1 MSVATIDSPPAASP
15 YLHLFRRYLKQ
26 QGLPVTQQREVVAD
40 VVFSTTEHL
49 SVEEIEARLK
59 GRGERI
65 GKATIYRTMEI
76 LVRSGLVEDH
86 DFGDGFK
93 RYEHLFRGQPVHDH
107 LVCTH
112 CRKVTEFRSPE
123 LLRIQDAVSREH
135 GFTPTRHRLEI
146 HGLCAECQG
155 QGVTVAYNGLTCPAW
170 DVA

>member
-1 MSVATIDSPPAASP
+1 MSVITPEAPPSSSP

-40 VVFSTTEHL
+40 VLFTTHEHL
-49 SVEEIEARLK
+49 SVEDIEARLK
-59 GRGERI
+59 ERGERI

-93 RYEHLFRGQPVHDH
+93 RYEHLFGQQPVHDH

-123 LLRIQDAVSREH
+123 LQRIQDSVAREH
-135 GFTPTRHRLEI
+135 GFTPTRHRMEI
-146 HGLCAECQG
+146 YGLCAECQE
-155 QGVTVAYNGLTCPAW
+155 QGVTLSYSGLTCPAL

>member
-1 MSVATIDSPPAASP
+1 MSVSIIETPSSSP

-40 VVFSTTEHL
+40 VVFTTHEHL
-49 SVEEIEARLK
+49 SVEDIEARLRE
-59 GRGERI
+59 RGERI

-93 RYEHLFRGQPVHDH
+93 RYEHLFGQQPVHDH

-123 LLRIQDAVSREH
+123 LQRIQVSVAREH
-135 GFTPTRHRLEI
+135 GFAPTRHRMEI
-146 HGLCAECQG
+146 HGLCADCLQ
-155 QGVTVAYNGLTCPAW
+155 QGVTLSYTGLTCPAL

>member
-1 MSVATIDSPPAASP
+1 MPAVITGASPADSP
-15 YLHLFRRYLKQ
+15 YLRLFRRYLKQ

-40 VVFSTTEHL
+40 VVFSSTEHL

-59 GRGERI
+59 ERGERI

-93 RYEHLFRGQPVHDH
+93 RYEHLFGQQPIHDH

-112 CRKVTEFRSPE
+112 CRKVTEFRSRD
-123 LLRIQDAVSREH
+123 LQRIQDSISRQH
-135 GFTPTRHRLEI
+135 GFAATRHRLEI
-146 HGLCAECQG
+146 YGLCSDCQA
-155 QGVTVAYNGLTCPAW
+155 QGVTVATNGLTCPAI
-170 DVA
+170 AF

>member
-1 MSVATIDSPPAASP
+1 MSETLMPSPSP
-15 YLHLFRRYLKQ
+15 YLHLFRRYLRQ

-40 VVFSTTEHL
+40 VVFNSTEHL

-59 GRGERI
+59 ARGERI

-93 RYEHLFRGQPVHDH
+93 RYEHLFGQRMGHEH

-112 CRKVTEFRSPE
+112 CRKVVEFLRPDIE
-123 LLRIQDAVSREH
+123 RIQNEVAAQH
-135 GFTPTRHRLEI
+135 GFLPTRHRLEI
-146 HGLCAECQG
+146 YGLCADCQAA
-155 QGVTVAYNGLTCPAW
+155 GVTVKYEGLACPAM
-170 DVA
+170 DLPN

>member
-1 MSVATIDSPPAASP
+1 MSVQTPNAPASSP

-40 VVFSTTEHL
+40 VVFTTQEHL
-49 SVEEIEARLK
+49 SVEDIEARLK
-59 GRGERI
+59 ARGERI

-93 RYEHLFRGQPVHDH
+93 RYEHLFGQQPVHDH

-123 LLRIQDAVSREH
+123 LQRIQDRVAREH
-135 GFTPTRHRLEI
+135 GFSPTRHRMEI
-146 HGLCAECQG
+146 HGLCADCQAA
-155 QGVTVAYNGLTCPAW
+155 GVEVKYEGLFCPALTL
-170 DVA
+170 

>member
-1 MSVATIDSPPAASP
+1 MPAVIPGATPADSP
-15 YLHLFRRYLKQ
+15 YLRLFRRYLKQ

-40 VVFSTTEHL
+40 VLFSSTEHL

-59 GRGERI
+59 ERGERI

-93 RYEHLFRGQPVHDH
+93 RYEHLFGQQPIHDH

-112 CRKVTEFRSPE
+112 CRKVTEFRSRD
-123 LLRIQDAVSREH
+123 LQRIQDSISREH
-135 GFTPTRHRLEI
+135 GFAPTRHRLEI
-146 HGLCAECQG
+146 YGLCSECQA
-155 QGVTVAYNGLTCPAW
+155 QGVTVAYNGLTCPAI
-170 DVA
+170 AF

>member
-1 MSVATIDSPPAASP
+1 MAATEALASSPTAP
-15 YLHLFRRYLKQ
+15 YLHFFRRYLRQ

-40 VVFSTTEHL
+40 VVFSSREHL
-49 SVEEIEARLK
+49 SVEEIETRLK
-59 GRGERI
+59 ERGERI

-93 RYEHLFRGQPVHDH
+93 RYEHLLGQQPVHEH

-123 LLRIQDAVSREH
+123 IQRLQDQVSRQH
-135 GFTPTRHRLEI
+135 GFLPTRHRLEI
-146 HGLCAECQG
+146 YGLCADCQAA
-155 QGVTVAYNGLTCPAW
+155 GVQVRYEGLACPALGL
-170 DVA
+170 